1 MSTTV
6 IIGYADGSPL
16 EIEVAVDLLVAGQ
29 VVATTN
35 PDDSGRLIFDADIA
49 GKSNV
54 AVCLH
59 PSPSPATDTAT

>member
-16 EIEVAVDLLVAGQ
+16 EIEIAVDLLVDGQ

-35 PDDSGRLIFDADIA
+35 PDDSGRLVFEADIA
-49 GKSNV
+49 GKTNV
-54 AVCLH
+54 AVRMH
-59 PSPSPATDTAT
+59 PPPDSAVDADA

>member
-16 EIEVAVDLLVAGQ
+16 EIEVEVDLLIDGQ

-35 PDDSGRLIFDADIA
+35 PDDSGRLVFEADIA
-49 GKSNV
+49 GKSNI
-54 AVCLH
+54 AVRMH
-59 PSPSPATDTAT
+59 QPPSLTSDTTA